1 MTEIYL
7 IPPFQSITCIQTNC
21 ASLIEQLHTKYGQ
34 YISSN
39 SAFPVNYRIKIVK
52 EATSYYLEFGGS
64 ILTTEAPLIEVE
76 NILFDNTRYDPK
88 IFALHGA
95 AVEWKNKAYLLLA
108 STMSGKS
115 TLTSYLTYNGRGY
128 ITDDCILLDRET
140 FQIYPYTTPIQLR
153 DGGMEILQKYHALP
167 EKGLIKNDDLQRY
180 IYTPSCSITK
190 SLPLG
195 GIFFIRRSDTE
206 NQVIPM
212 DTNTRITSLMKAPI
226 TVYPITTD
234 YLQFL
239 MRLAKIECSYLIYS
253 DMAYVMEVI
262 QHQK

>member
-7 IPPFQSITCIQTNC
+7 IPPFQSITSIQTNC
-21 ASLIEQLHTKYGQ
+21 TSLIGQFCTKYGQ
-34 YISSN
+34 YIFSN
-39 SAFPVNYRIKIVK
+39 SDYPADYHIKIVRGF
-52 EATSYYLEFGGS
+52 TSYRLEFDGHPL
-64 ILTTEAPLIEVE
+64 ITENPLIEVE
-76 NILFDNTRYDPK
+76 NFLFDNTRYEPK

-95 AVEWKNKAYLLLA
+95 AVEWKNKAYFLLA

-115 TLTSYLTYNGRGY
+115 TLTSYLTYSGCGY

-140 FQIYPYTTPIQLR
+140 FQVYPYTAPIQLR

-167 EKGLIKNDDLQRY
+167 EKGLIKNGDLQRY

-206 NQVIPM
+206 NRVIPM

-226 TVYPITTD
+226 TVYPITAD

-239 MRLAKIECSYLIYS
+239 MRLAKAECSYLIYS

>member
-1 MTEIYL
+1 MTKIYL

-21 ASLIEQLHTKYGQ
+21 TSLVDQLRIKYGQ
-34 YISSN
+34 YIFSN
-39 SAFPVNYRIKIVK
+39 YDDSADYHIKIVK
-52 EATSYYLEFGGS
+52 ESAFYHLEFDS
-64 ILTTEAPLIEVE
+64 LTLTTETPLIEVE
-76 NILFDNTRYDPK
+76 NILFDNTRYEPK

-95 AVEWKNKAYLLLA
+95 AVEWKNKAYFLLA

-140 FQIYPYTTPIQLR
+140 FQVYPYTAPIQLR

-167 EKGLIKNDDLQRY
+167 EKGLIKNGDLQRY

-226 TVYPITTD
+226 TVYPITAD

-239 MRLAKIECSYLIYS
+239 MRLAKAECSYLIYS